1 MKKIIS
7 IFIITLLSSAILTAQ
22 SNKTKRADKHFNKF
36 EFIEAAADYL
46 KLITDGDGDTYIY
59 GQLAESYYN
68 VYNFVEA
75 EKWYAKVLENSSDPE
90 MIFKYSLMLKAG
102 GKRSEANEQLAKF
115 ASMRPADQRSIAY
128 KKNPDYLQKILGK
141 KLKFEVTNLRD
152 INNEG
157 KLVYKDINTEYSD
170 FGGMININKSDS
182 TFYYTSAS
190 ITNNKVYGWN
200 EQPFLDIFIAKGD
213 GNGGFLEPTNE
224 KNINTK
230 YHEGLASISPD
241 GNTIYFSRESFYD
254 KIYEKDP
261 STKYKISVLH
271 LYKSIKQEG
280 QWSEAEPL
288 SLNGENYSVKNPSV
302 SSDGKTLYFASDKIG
317 GSGGFDIYSA
327 PIDENG
333 SVGEATNLGQKL
345 NTEGQEMFPFIS
357 SNNTLYFSS
366 NGHLGLGGLD
376 LFFAKI
382 VDGKVG
388 PVRNIGIPV
397 NSSFDDFAFSFD
409 EEKEKGFISS
419 NRKVKISNE
428 ITGKDEMVNMKD
440 EIYEVKLLEPICD
453 VLMTVTVRDS
463 KTGLILDG
471 ASVSIQDS
479 EGNIFGTKISNFEGI
494 VEYIIECDID
504 TKLVGSKIDYE
515 SGSTLVAG
523 TSEEEISAEL
533 LLTPIEEIILANKV
547 ILNPIY
553 FDFDKSNITAQAAFE
568 LDKLVQLMTKY
579 KSIVIS
585 AESHTDSRGSA
596 SYNLSLSE
604 RRALTTAQYVIS
616 KGIDAT
622 RITGSGKGETIP
634 SIDCGGRCTEEEHQ
648 LNRRSE
654 FLILS
659 GNPNDQ

>member
-1 MKKIIS
+1 MKNIIS
-7 IFIITLLSSAILTAQ
+7 IFIITLLTSASLTAQ
-22 SNKTKRADKHFNKF
+22 GNDTKKADKHFNKF
-36 EFIEAAADYL
+36 EFVDAAADYL
-46 KLITDGDGDTYIY
+46 KLVEDGKADTYVY
-59 GQLAESYYN
+59 SQLAESYYN
-68 VYNFVEA
+68 VFNTVEA
-75 EKWYAKVLENSSDPE
+75 EKWYAKALETATDPE
-90 MIFKYSLMLKAG
+90 MVYNYSQMLKAN
-102 GKRSEANEQLAKF
+102 GKYEESNVQLAKF
-115 ASMRPADQRSIAY
+115 ASMRPADNRATAFRD
-128 KKNPDYLQKILGK
+128 NPNYLPKILEKGK
-141 KLKFEVTNLRD
+141 KFNVQNLSINSEV
-152 INNEG
+152 
-157 KLVYKDINTEYSD
+157 SD
-170 FGGMININKSDS
+170 FGGTLKNGKLYI
-182 TFYYTSAS
+182 TSARNDRNS
-190 ITNNKVYGWN
+190 RKTYGWST
-200 EQPFLDIFIAKGD
+200 EAFLDIYTAVVNDD
-213 GNGGFLEPTNE
+213 GEFQMPSIIED
-224 KNINTK
+224 NINTK
-230 YHEGLASISPD
+230 YHEGTVSFSPD
-241 GNTIYFSRESFYD
+241 GNTMYFSRESFYD

-271 LYKSIKQEG
+271 LYKSINQEG

-302 SSDGKTLYFASDKIG
+302 SADGKTLYFASDKIG
-317 GSGGFDIYSA
+317 GYGNFDVYSA

-333 SVGEATNLGQKL
+333 SVGEATNLGQKV

-357 SNNTLYFSS
+357 TSNTLYFSS

-376 LFFAKI
+376 VFFTKI
-382 VDGKVG
+382 IDGKAG

-397 NSSFDDFAFSFD
+397 NGNADDFAFSFN
-409 EEKEKGFISS
+409 EETEKGFVSS
-419 NRKVKISNE
+419 NREGGMGS
-428 ITGKDEMVNMKD
+428 DD
-440 EIYEVKLLEPICD
+440 IYAIKKLQPICD

>member
-1 MKKIIS
+1 MKNIIS
-7 IFIITLLSSAILTAQ
+7 IFIITLLTNASLTAQ
-22 SNKTKRADKHFNKF
+22 SNDTKKADKHFNKF
-36 EFIEAAADYL
+36 EFVDAAADYL
-46 KLITDGDGDTYIY
+46 KLVEDGKADTYVY
-59 GQLAESYYN
+59 SQLAESYYN
-68 VYNFVEA
+68 VFNTVEA
-75 EKWYAKVLENSSDPE
+75 EKWYAKSLETATDPE
-90 MIFKYSLMLKAG
+90 MVYNYSQMLKAN
-102 GKRSEANEQLAKF
+102 GKYEESNVQLAKF
-115 ASMRPADQRSIAY
+115 ASMRPADNRATAFRD
-128 KKNPDYLQKILGK
+128 NPNYLPKILEKGK
-141 KLKFEVTNLRD
+141 KFNVQNLSINSEV
-152 INNEG
+152 
-157 KLVYKDINTEYSD
+157 SD
-170 FGGMININKSDS
+170 FGGTLKNGKLYI
-182 TFYYTSAS
+182 TSARNDRNS
-190 ITNNKVYGWN
+190 RKTYGWST
-200 EQPFLDIFIAKGD
+200 EAFLDIYTAVVNDD
-213 GNGGFLEPTNE
+213 GEFQMPSIIED
-224 KNINTK
+224 NINTK
-230 YHEGLASISPD
+230 YHEGTVSFSPD
-241 GNTIYFSRESFYD
+241 GNTMYFSRESFYD

-271 LYKSIKQEG
+271 LYKSINQEG

-302 SSDGKTLYFASDKIG
+302 SADGKTLYFASDKIG
-317 GSGGFDIYSA
+317 GYGNFDVYSA

-333 SVGEATNLGQKL
+333 SVGEATNLGQKV

-357 SNNTLYFSS
+357 TSNTLYFSS

-376 LFFAKI
+376 VFFTKI
-382 VDGKVG
+382 IDGKAG

-397 NSSFDDFAFSFD
+397 NGNADDFAFSFN
-409 EEKEKGFISS
+409 EETEKGFVSS
-419 NRKVKISNE
+419 NREGGMGS
-428 ITGKDEMVNMKD
+428 DD
-440 EIYEVKLLEPICD
+440 IYAIKKLQPICD
-453 VLMTVTVRDS
+453 VLMTLTVRDS

-616 KGIDAT
+616 EGIDAT

-659 GNPNDQ
+659 GNPND